1 MGQTQKGD
9 TRLFSLPSIIQSCG
23 EWCKLVQEEGKLA
36 WWTEVLE
43 ATHGLGITS
52 WLFYLWKGNKT
63 CWTLCM
69 IFGIG
74 RNMWSLLFMVWTWNA
89 RVSLRLKAGESELF
103 KKKKKF
109 FFLAIP
115 CSMQD
120 LSSLTRN
127 WTHAPCSGSTEFQP
141 LDLQESPSERFL
153 EGWMLLF
160 SELPWMD
167 LSIRHC

>member
-109 FFLAIP
+109 FFW
-115 CSMQD
+115 
-120 LSSLTRN
+120 LSHAVCRILVPWPGIEHMPHAVEARSFNHWIFRKVPQNAFWKDGCFCFLN
-127 WTHAPCSGSTEFQP
+127 CLGWT
-141 LDLQESPSERFL
+141 
-153 EGWMLLF
+153 
-160 SELPWMD
+160 
-167 LSIRHC
+167 